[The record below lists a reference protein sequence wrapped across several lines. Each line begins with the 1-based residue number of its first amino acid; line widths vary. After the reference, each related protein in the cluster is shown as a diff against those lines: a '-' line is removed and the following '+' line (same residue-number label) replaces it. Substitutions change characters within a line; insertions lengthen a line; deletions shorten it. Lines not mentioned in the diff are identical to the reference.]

1 MKIKRFWYAM
11 NTGWE
16 PDKYEYILRDTEAI
30 NVRNGK
36 LYFRLHGYCEESGM
50 THIMDVNTQMDHCWE
65 IKGVTYFI
73 QTKEQLFDFKQLL
86 DSIIIDEA
94 LK

>member
-1 MKIKRFWYAM
+1 M

-16 PDKYEYILRDTEAI
+16 HDKYEYVLRNTEAI
-30 NVRNGK
+30 NVHNNGK
-36 LYFRLHGYCEESGM
+36 PYFKIYGYCEETRI
-50 THIMDVNTQMDHCWE
+50 THIMDVNLQMVCCWVVN
-65 IKGVTYFI
+65 GVEYFI
-73 QTKEQLFDFKQLL
+73 QTKEQLFNFKNLL

>member
-1 MKIKRFWYAM
+1 MKIKRFWYAT
-11 NTGWE
+11 NTGWKH
-16 PDKYEYILRDTEAI
+16 DKYEYVLRNTEAI

-36 LYFRLHGYCEESGM
+36 PYFKIYGYCEETRI
-50 THIMDVNTQMDHCWE
+50 THIMDVNLQMDCCWVVNSVE
-65 IKGVTYFI
+65 YVI
-73 QTKEQLFDFKQLL
+73 QTKEQLFNFKNLL

>member
-16 PDKYEYILRDTEAI
+16 PDKYEYVLRNTEAI
-30 NVRNGK
+30 NECDGK
-36 LYFRLHGYCEESGM
+36 LYFKIYGYCEETRI
-50 THIMDVNTQMDHCWE
+50 THIMEVNLQMDCCWE
-65 IKGVTYFI
+65 VKGVTYFI
-73 QTKEQLFDFKQLL
+73 QTKEQLFNFKNLL